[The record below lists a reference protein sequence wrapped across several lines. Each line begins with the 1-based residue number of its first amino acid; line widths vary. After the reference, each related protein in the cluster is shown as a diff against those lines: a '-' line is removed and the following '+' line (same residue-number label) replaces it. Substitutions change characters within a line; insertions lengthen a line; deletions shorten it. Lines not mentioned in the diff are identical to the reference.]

1 MKKILLLLC
10 VALASLGAA
19 NAQTSLVAT
28 LSHDGNISTFYSA
41 NAFKDAYN
49 AAVSGDVITLS
60 SGDFVSPGD
69 IKKNI
74 TVRGAGMMEDVTSIS
89 GSVYVY
95 GEAADSLSSPTFEG
109 IYFLNIVNLFEA
121 KNPSLLKCRINKL
134 ETRSSKLSN
143 CRIVHC
149 ICDYAYLSNGS
160 VVIVNSYL
168 VSNNMYGNTV
178 ISNSIVNLAE
188 NPYFSFKGT
197 MKNCIIFGLGNDGYL
212 NVNTSALLNNCVY
225 VGPSSKFFTYNSSV
239 LGDGNKSFPEN
250 TPIFKEGTTTYEL
263 TDENKIAWLGT
274 DGTEVGMH
282 GGSLPFDPT
291 PSNPQVTK
299 FTVAPKTTADGKL
312 SVDIEVKAN

>member
-60 SGDFVSPGD
+60 SGDFVSPGN

-74 TVRGAGMMEDVTSIS
+74 TVRGAGMMGDLTSIS
-89 GSVYVY
+89 GNVYVY
-95 GEAADSLSSPTFEG
+95 GEVADSLFSPTFEG
-109 IYFLNIVNLFEA
+109 VYFLNEVRLFEA
-121 KNPSLLKCRINKL
+121 ENPSLLKCRINEL
-134 ETRSSKLSN
+134 TTSSSKLSN
-143 CRIVHC
+143 CRIIHC
-149 ICDYAYLSNGS
+149 ICDNANITAGS
-160 VVIVNSYL
+160 FVIVNSYL
-168 VSNNMYGNTV
+168 VARAMSANTD
-178 ISNSIVNLAE
+178 INNSIIDRAALY
-188 NPYFSFKGT
+188 YFGFKGT
-197 MKNCIIFGLGNDGYL
+197 MKNCIILGSNSDDYL
-212 NVNTSALLNNCVY
+212 AVFTSALLNNCVY
-225 VGPSSKFFTYNSSV
+225 VGASSKFFTNDKNL

-250 TPIFKEGTTTYEL
+250 TPVFKEGTTTYEL